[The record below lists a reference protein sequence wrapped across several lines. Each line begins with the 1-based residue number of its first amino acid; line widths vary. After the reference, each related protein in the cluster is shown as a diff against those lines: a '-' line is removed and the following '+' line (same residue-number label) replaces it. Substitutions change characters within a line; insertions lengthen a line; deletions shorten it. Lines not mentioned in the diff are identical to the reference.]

1 VSCFAAH
8 PSPTSLQQAQSL
20 IQELDVVH
28 GLGNRMAFQLLQVK
42 VILAGEQ
49 VDGEKLGDILTRVIR
64 TAVLSEHN
72 FNM

>member
-1 VSCFAAH
+1 MSCFAAH

-20 IQELDVVH
+20 IRELDVSH
-28 GLGNRMAFQLLQVK
+28 GLGNRMAFQLLQVQ